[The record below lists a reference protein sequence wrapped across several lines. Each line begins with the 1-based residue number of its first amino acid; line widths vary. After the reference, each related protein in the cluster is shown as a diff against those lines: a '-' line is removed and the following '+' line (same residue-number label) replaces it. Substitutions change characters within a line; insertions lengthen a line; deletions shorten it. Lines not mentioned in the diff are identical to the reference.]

1 MTKDTTITAHDG
13 KSQAKPRAV
22 KPVASKPAVSK
33 RKSNKSK
40 GGVPAKAVAT
50 APTNAAVKKAAKS
63 VAKVHNKAASRTKA
77 PAKREKKVGAAKP
90 AAKPLKAK
98 PAAQAMPAAQT
109 KATVPAPLLG
119 RSLQSAVP
127 AALAVNTKLVD
138 IAHSNVSAG
147 LELARDLAGAKTPME
162 AMRLGVAYWFNHMG
176 AVQTQARELQS
187 LSAAWVKTASDQ
199 IRPL

>member
-1 MTKDTTITAHDG
+1 MTKDTTITAHEG
-13 KSQAKPRAV
+13 KSRTKPRAV
-22 KPVASKPAVSK
+22 KPVASEPAVSK

-40 GGVPAKAVAT
+40 GGTPAKAVAT
-50 APTNAAVKKAAKS
+50 ASSNAAVKKAAKA
-63 VAKVHNKAASRTKA
+63 VAKVSDKTKA
-77 PAKREKKVGAAKP
+77 SAAKP
-90 AAKPLKAK
+90 ASKPLKAK
-98 PAAQAMPAAQT
+98 SLKAKSLKAKPVSMAKPVTRT

-119 RSLQSAVP
+119 RSLQNAVP

-187 LSAAWVKTASDQ
+187 LSAAWVKTASEQ
-199 IRPL
+199 IRPA